1 MLSGAWF
8 RSFLKKLF
16 YNTPSISVL
25 NENSSRPNLG
35 RWSHLK
41 NKKDLDTRI
50 YLANIDH
57 CGCCDKK

>member
-1 MLSGAWF
+1 MLSGAGF
-8 RSFLKKLF
+8 RLFFKKLF
-16 YNTPSISVL
+16 YNQ
-25 NENSSRPNLG
+25 NSNRPNLG